1 MNPVAKLFRRRP
13 EETPPP
19 PPRLLSYRVANLQGI
34 GSRARQEDSF
44 AFANAMDVT
53 EIRRK
58 GLLAVV
64 ADGMGGMEDG
74 KLVSERAVAE
84 LLAGFGEMDRRAD
97 LAQQLRQC
105 VLQTAQT
112 LYGRFRGAGGT
123 TVAACIF
130 FQETLY
136 WVSVGDSYI
145 YLKRGNGLY
154 RVNRDQNYRSELYL
168 EAVRA
173 GHLDPGPANAD
184 PDGHRLAQ
192 FLGKDELGEMD
203 LSLRPLPLQD
213 GDALVL
219 CSDGVGGS
227 LDEAA
232 ILDCLKADDPAEA
245 CARMDEQIY
254 TLGRRNQDNYTALVI
269 NCGY

>member
-1 MNPVAKLFRRRP
+1 
-13 EETPPP
+13 
-19 PPRLLSYRVANLQGI
+19 
-34 GSRARQEDSF
+34 
-44 AFANAMDVT
+44 MDVT

-123 TVAACIF
+123 TLAACIF